1 MHMIELSLTYWHKL
15 AEQSILIC
23 SLLAGFSI
31 TVIATM
37 MTSEMNHRLSRHILR
52 AATLAAGFFLVGVF
66 GMTKILL
73 MTTEGYPFPVT
84 EETMA
89 FPRIVSIAGMFS
101 GLISIMTVISLAGW
115 TKSRSLGRFCTAV
128 SIVTL
133 LMFLALG

>member
-1 MHMIELSLTYWHKL
+1 MIELSLPYWNKL

-31 TVIATM
+31 TVIANLM
-37 MTSEMNHRLSRHILR
+37 VSGLNHRLSQHIMR
-52 AATLAAGFFLVGVF
+52 AATLAAGFFLIGVF

-73 MTTEGYPFPVT
+73 MTTEGYPFSVT

-89 FPRIVSIAGMFS
+89 FPRIVSIAGLFA
-101 GLISIMTVISLAGW
+101 GLVSILTVISLAGW

-133 LMFLALG
+133 IMFLVLG